1 MKQKKTHLPEKFLLG
16 NSETRGHKGNL
27 ACRLGVSVTNT
38 RVNILKVIN
47 PRLSS

>member
-1 MKQKKTHLPEKFLLG
+1 MSPKKTHIPEKFLLG
-16 NSETRGHKGNL
+16 NLETKGHKGNL
-27 ACRLGVSVTNT
+27 AYRLGVLVTNT